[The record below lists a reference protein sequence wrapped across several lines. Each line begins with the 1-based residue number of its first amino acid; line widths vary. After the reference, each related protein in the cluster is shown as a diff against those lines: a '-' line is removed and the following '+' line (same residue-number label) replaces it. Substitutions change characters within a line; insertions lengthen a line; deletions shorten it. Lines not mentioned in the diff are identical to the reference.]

1 MLTDFSVSLFVS
13 PPRRQPLN
21 LPRPRKVAQPSRCDF
36 YPSRPCFQLKSLEGL
51 DCLKLQN
58 GEDTC
63 GESFRAPDGEGLRDS
78 QPAHAGKTP
87 GQRSAL
93 CLLPWGP
100 QVGSICSKAGY
111 ATPGGGVI
119 HSEAMSQMDKSLAIV
134 VVKFSH
140 PSTNQT

>member
-1 MLTDFSVSLFVS
+1 MSLFVS
-13 PPRRQPLN
+13 LPRRQPLN
-21 LPRPRKVAQPSRCDF
+21 LPRPCEVAQPSRCDF

-58 GEDTC
+58 REDKC
-63 GESFRAPDGEGLRDS
+63 GGSFRAQDGQGLRDS
-78 QPAHAGKTP
+78 QPAQAAKIP
-87 GQRSAL
+87 GHRSAL

-119 HSEAMSQMDKSLAIV
+119 HSEAMSQMDKSLAIMA
-134 VVKFSH
+134 VKFSR
-140 PSTNQT
+140 PSTNQTRLAFKF